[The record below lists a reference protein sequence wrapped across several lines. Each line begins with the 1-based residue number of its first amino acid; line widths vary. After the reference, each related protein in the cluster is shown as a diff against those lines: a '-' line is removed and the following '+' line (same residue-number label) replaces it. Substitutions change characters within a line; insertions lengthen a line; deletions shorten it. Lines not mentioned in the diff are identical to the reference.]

1 MAQEIPIEELQKGVQ
16 AVTWQH
22 GVLSACVLLGSIV
35 VAKAAGRF
43 VRWAFSR
50 NVRGPAFAFSKLLT
64 YALIFAGL
72 IAAGSLLGMPRSSL
86 VLTSSALLVGV
97 GFSLQP
103 VARDVIAGIVI
114 LVEQSIR
121 KHDFVSFG
129 ATMGTVQ
136 EIGLRATKLM
146 TLDGTVLIVPNH
158 LIVTTEVINHSHP
171 LQRSR
176 LRVDIPID
184 IGESTEEARAAIA
197 SVAAHHLEVLE
208 TPPPVVRLAAID
220 PGAFRFLLLAWVSEP
235 LAAWRV
241 ASELR
246 LAVSR
251 LFEERGIRFATPT
264 LTVGAHGALGAETVG
279 GSEFPQPPVHG

>member
-1 MAQEIPIEELQKGVQ
+1 MAQEIPIEELQKGVE

-22 GVLSACVLLGSIV
+22 GVRSAAVLLGSIV
-35 VAKAAGRF
+35 VAKLVGKF

-64 YALIFAGL
+64 YALIFAGVVASL
-72 IAAGSLLGMPRSSL
+72 GLLGIPRSSL

-129 ATMGTVQ
+129 TTMGTVQ
-136 EIGLRATKLM
+136 EIGLRATQLL

-158 LIVTTEVINHSHP
+158 LMVTTEVVNHSHP
-171 LQRSR
+171 FKRSR

-184 IGESTEEARAAIA
+184 VHESTEEAREAIG
-197 SVAAHHLEVLE
+197 SVAAHHPEVL
-208 TPPPVVRLAAID
+208 PAPAPLVRLAAVE
-220 PGAFRFLLLAWVSEP
+220 PGAFRFLLIVWVSEP
-235 LAAWRV
+235 MAAWRV

-246 LAVSR
+246 FAVSR
-251 LFEERGIRFATPT
+251 VFEERGIQFASNTIA
-264 LTVGAHGALGAETVG
+264 LQHSTVRESDVG
-279 GSEFPQPPVHG
+279 GPEPPMPMT

>member
-22 GVLSACVLLGSIV
+22 GLLSACVLLGSIV
-35 VAKAAGRF
+35 VAKAAGRI

-50 NVRGPAFAFSKLLT
+50 NVRGAAFAFSKLLT
-64 YALIFAGL
+64 YALIFAGMIGAL
-72 IAAGSLLGMPRSSL
+72 SLLGMPRSSL

-129 ATMGTVQ
+129 STMGTVQ
-136 EIGLRATKLM
+136 EIGARNHRQRGRLSPGCAGGAAAGRSTGGDRSGRVPLPAHRLGQRAPLLM
-146 TLDGTVLIVPNH
+146 AC
-158 LIVTTEVINHSHP
+158 
-171 LQRSR
+171 R
-176 LRVDIPID
+176 LR
-184 IGESTEEARAAIA
+184 
-197 SVAAHHLEVLE
+197 
-208 TPPPVVRLAAID
+208 
-220 PGAFRFLLLAWVSEP
+220 GA
-235 LAAWRV
+235 
-241 ASELR
+241 
-246 LAVSR
+246 
-251 LFEERGIRFATPT
+251 
-264 LTVGAHGALGAETVG
+264 VG

>member
-1 MAQEIPIEELQKGVQ
+1 MPQEIPIEELQKGVQ

-22 GVLSACVLLGSIV
+22 GLRSAAVLIGSIV
-35 VAKAAGRF
+35 VAKLAGQF

-50 NVRGPAFAFSKLLT
+50 NIRGPAFAFSKLLT
-64 YALIFAGL
+64 YALVFAGV
-72 IAAGSLLGMPRSSL
+72 IASLGLLGIPRSSL

-136 EIGLRATKLM
+136 EIGLRATRLL

-158 LIVTTEVINHSHP
+158 LIVTTEVVNHSHP
-171 LQRSR
+171 FQRSR
-176 LRVDIPID
+176 LHVDIPID
-184 IGESTEEARAAIA
+184 IGESSEEAREAIG
-197 SVAAHHLEVLE
+197 SVAALHPEVLAA
-208 TPPPVVRLAAID
+208 PPPVVRLAAID
-220 PGAFRFLLLAWVSEP
+220 PGAFRFLLIVWVSEP

-251 LFEERGIRFATPT
+251 LFEERGIRFASNTFSLHHPI
-264 LTVGAHGALGAETVG
+264 VRETDVDAP
-279 GSEFPQPPVHG
+279 EPPLPMT